1 MAEAT
6 LTRYEVDELDRRI
19 LRILMRDASIP
30 YTDIARELSVS
41 GGTIHVRMKKMQD
54 AGVVIGSKLI
64 VNPSMLGFDVCAF
77 LGIYLEKGSAYKRAL
92 EQLKEIPEIV
102 EIYYT
107 TGIYNMFAKI
117 ICKDTSHLR
126 NVLNDKVQIIDGVQ
140 RTETFISLDKSIERE
155 LSLD

>member
-1 MAEAT
+1 MSVVPI
-6 LTRYEVDELDRRI
+6 TRFEVDELDKSI
-19 LRILMRDASIP
+19 LRILMKDASVP
-30 YTDIARELSVS
+30 YTDIARELNVS
-41 GGTIHVRMKKMQD
+41 GGTIHVRMKKMLE
-54 AGVVIGSKLI
+54 AGVVTGSKLT
-64 VNPSMLGFDVCAF
+64 VNPSLLGFDVCAF

-117 ICKDTSHLR
+117 ICQDTAHLR
-126 NVLNDKVQIIDGVQ
+126 NVLNDKIQIIDGVQ

-155 LSLD
+155 ISLD